1 MPDATAARLAD
12 LYRGIA
18 ERSMRDL
25 PIYNPALGVA
35 ALGFQ
40 LWDGAI
46 WGALVTPWF
55 LNLVRVGPAGT
66 AMPAIGSKTLHA
78 LPAGTMEFVVG
89 DLEGFGPLESC
100 SLFSPMFEFAD
111 QAAAEAT
118 ALAAMVAIFDP
129 EYEKRLAAQTPK
141 KIVDRRAFLR
151 GRTAG

>member
-1 MPDATAARLAD
+1 MPDATAARLTD

-25 PIYNPALGVA
+25 PIYNPALAVA

-55 LNLVRVGPAGT
+55 LNLVRVVPAGT
-66 AMPAIGSKTLHA
+66 VLPAIGSKTQHA
-78 LPAGTMEFVVG
+78 LPAGSMEFVVG

-118 ALAAMVAIFDP
+118 ALAVMAAIFDP
-129 EYEKRLAAQTPK
+129 DFETKLAAQAPK
-141 KIVDRRAFLR
+141 KTVDRRAFLR